1 MREKGFI
8 QARNSRWKLNPK
20 SYIKKKKKKA
30 FLYQADGWIVLYL
43 KKKNL
48 L

>member
-20 SYIKKKKKKA
+20 SYIKKKA

-43 KKKNL
+43 KKKFL